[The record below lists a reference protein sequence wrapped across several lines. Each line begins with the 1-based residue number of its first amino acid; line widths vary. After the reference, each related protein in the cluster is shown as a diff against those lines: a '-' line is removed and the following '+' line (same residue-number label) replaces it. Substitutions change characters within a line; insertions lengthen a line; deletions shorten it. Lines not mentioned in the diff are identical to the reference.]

1 MSTRL
6 SEGIPLCMNSFF
18 LSLFAE
24 QNVLCPET
32 LYLVAVRMELFLEMS
47 VIDACEQFR
56 VQLISFVII

>member
-1 MSTRL
+1 
-6 SEGIPLCMNSFF
+6 MNSFF

-56 VQLISFVII
+56 VQLISFVIIWNYI